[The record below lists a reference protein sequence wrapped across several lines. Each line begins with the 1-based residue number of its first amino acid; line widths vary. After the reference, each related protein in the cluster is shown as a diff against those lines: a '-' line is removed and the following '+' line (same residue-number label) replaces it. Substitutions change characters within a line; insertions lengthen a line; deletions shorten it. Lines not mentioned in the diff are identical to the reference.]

1 MRYAGF
7 TKQERSFIT
16 LMRVWMVLFLGLAIV
31 FCIIPEILLNY
42 INDIGKV
49 FLGWQ
54 PPPHR
59 GGGYFW
65 LAPAVALHVLLAY
78 SCALAQHSPVRNGSY
93 AKLVIMATFIS
104 AAGYVALL
112 FLDSMQFYYLV
123 AAVIDALVF
132 IITWRVYSKASLSR
146 T

>member
-7 TKQERSFIT
+7 TKQERTFIT
-16 LMRVWMVLFLGLAIV
+16 LMRVWMVLFLGLAV
-31 FCIIPEILLNY
+31 LFSVIPEILLNY

-49 FLGWQ
+49 FLDWQ
-54 PPPHR
+54 PPPQP

-65 LAPAVALHVLLAY
+65 LAPAVALHVILAY
-78 SCALAQHSPVRNGSY
+78 SCALAQRSPVRNGSY

-104 AAGYVALL
+104 AVGYTALL

-132 IITWRVYSKASLSR
+132 ILTWRVYSKASLSR